1 MQNIKF
7 CIVVVQEGDPSVGP
21 APACKGNT
29 EDIVGSELLLLQ
41 QCFSQHLKEESMD
54 CKFVP
59 KLKH

>member
-41 QCFSQHLKEESMD
+41 QCFSQHLKEEIHG
-54 CKFVP
+54 
-59 KLKH
+59 L